1 LAVSGCIVKVTLD
14 DTTTMTE
21 PRTPSLFQVLHELN
35 KQMAEVSIKRSVKDG
50 NLGLLKKSN
59 PLQYSEGEW
68 NNMIDFLSENLEIE
82 IVAKVK
88 NKEKLTVAVV

>member
-1 LAVSGCIVKVTLD
+1 
-14 DTTTMTE
+14 
-21 PRTPSLFQVLHELN
+21 
-35 KQMAEVSIKRSVKDG
+35 MAEVSIKRSVKDG

-82 IVAKVK
+82 IIAKVK
-88 NKEKLTVAVV
+88 NKDKLTVAVF

>member
-1 LAVSGCIVKVTLD
+1 
-14 DTTTMTE
+14 
-21 PRTPSLFQVLHELN
+21 
-35 KQMAEVSIKRSVKDG
+35 MAEVSIKRSVKDG

-82 IVAKVK
+82 IIAKVK
-88 NKEKLTVAVV
+88 NKEKLTVAVF